1 MALTRSTPDA
11 LWADPAVRVLR
22 PVALRATDLR
32 RGRAIDRCSL
42 AVPVGMRL
50 MVVSEPDG
58 PASTL
63 VRVLA
68 GLARPSSG
76 RVEMSGLA
84 DASPAGWARRVAY
97 LGPEP
102 GIRPWMT
109 PREALRLATELLG
122 LPDEEAERRTRRA
135 LAWARIGAES
145 ADRPVRRGGLPLL
158 QRTGLAAAVVGDPEL
173 LLLDEPLR
181 AIDAE
186 ERRRMLRLP
195 GRRRTIVLAS
205 RYPASEQGLVSHVA
219 LLRGGRIAMLAP
231 VAALEEAGLPLSHR
245 GIGALAEL
253 RGRVRS
259 AQPTAPAALA
269 R

>member
-1 MALTRSTPDA
+1 MALTSSTPDA

-22 PVALRATDLR
+22 PAALRATDVR
-32 RGRAIDRCSL
+32 RGRAIDGCSL

-50 MVVSEPDG
+50 LLVSEPDG

-63 VRVLA
+63 VRILA
-68 GLARPSSG
+68 GLARPSRG
-76 RVEMSGLA
+76 RVEIAGLR
-84 DASPAGWARRVAY
+84 DASPGGWGRRVAY

-109 PREALRLATELLG
+109 PREALVLAADLLELEG
-122 LPDEEAERRTRRA
+122 EEAERRIRRA
-135 LAWARIGAES
+135 LAWTRIDAGS

-158 QRTGLAAAVVGDPEL
+158 QRTGLAASLVGDPEL

-205 RYPASEQGLVSHVA
+205 RYPASEEGLVSHVA
-219 LLRGGRIAMLAP
+219 LLRGGRIALVAP
-231 VAALEEAGLPLSHR
+231 VEALGQAGLPLSGR
-245 GIGALAEL
+245 GIATLAEL
-253 RGRVRS
+253 RDRIRGAPPAVR
-259 AQPTAPAALA
+259 APAA